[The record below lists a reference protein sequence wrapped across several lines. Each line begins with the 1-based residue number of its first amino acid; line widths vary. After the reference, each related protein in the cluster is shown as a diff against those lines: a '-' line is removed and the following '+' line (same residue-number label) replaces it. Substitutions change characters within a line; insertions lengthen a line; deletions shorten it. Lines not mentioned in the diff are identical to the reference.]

1 MLWQATTS
9 ISTQIKR
16 RSQRSG
22 QLLRSPFY
30 PKGILKLCHKQ
41 QQL

>member
-16 RSQRSG
+16 RS
-22 QLLRSPFY
+22 LCLENY
-30 PKGILKLCHKQ
+30 AIAYNPKGILKLCHKL